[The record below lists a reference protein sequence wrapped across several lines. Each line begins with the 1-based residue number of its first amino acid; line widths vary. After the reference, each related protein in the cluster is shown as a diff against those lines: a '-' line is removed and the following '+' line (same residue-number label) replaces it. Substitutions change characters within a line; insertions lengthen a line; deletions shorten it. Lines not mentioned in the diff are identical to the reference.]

1 MQILWKLFWCYEFP
15 VYICRIISTL
25 IQNKMTITK
34 WNLNTSQSDFM
45 IRARNSIIAY
55 LDSSFNQLTSSI
67 AIENNQLVNAN
78 VEFVLDVNKKEGK
91 LEHIDTNVKLKDF
104 INLSQYPFVSFKS
117 TSFEKVNNNINFVK
131 GNLTINNI
139 TKVVELDAKIVEME
153 ANPESS
159 KVLVEIIGE
168 INRQDFGLYSNSNL
182 ENDGILIGSNINIT
196 ANLEFETNSIN

>member
-1 MQILWKLFWCYEFP
+1 
-15 VYICRIISTL
+15 
-25 IQNKMTITK
+25 MTITK

-104 INLSQYPFVSFKS
+104 VNLSQYPFVSFKS

-153 ANPESS
+153 ANSESL

-182 ENDGILIGSNINIT
+182 ENDGLLIGSNINIT